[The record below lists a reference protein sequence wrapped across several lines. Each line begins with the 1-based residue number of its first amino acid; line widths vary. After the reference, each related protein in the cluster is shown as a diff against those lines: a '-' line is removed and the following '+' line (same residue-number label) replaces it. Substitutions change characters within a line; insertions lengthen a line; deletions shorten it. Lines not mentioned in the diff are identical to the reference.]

1 MDPSRKRRLRFR
13 IALSSALLLAGVL
26 AYTSFSAASETVT
39 PSALL
44 AGATHGETYELT
56 GTVEP
61 GFVRRGSSLHFRV
74 RDRAGSASVP
84 VRYEGAIPDAFRAR
98 REVIVDV
105 RREGSGF
112 VGERDSLITKCP
124 SKFTAARES

>member
-39 PSALL
+39 PTALL
-44 AGATHGETYELT
+44 AGATQGETYELT